1 MNTKQQSI
9 GDSNIT
15 KSWESTSCKIQHR
28 LSHNILR
35 AKAWKL
41 GVVEGAKA
49 GFGSEREPR
58 DTWEE
63 ENFSVSTELRLKRNA
78 LMM

>member
-1 MNTKQQSI
+1 MNTKQQCI
-9 GDSNIT
+9 GGSNIT
-15 KSWESTSCKIQHR
+15 KNWESTSYKIQHR

-35 AKAWKL
+35 AKPWKL
-41 GVVEGAKA
+41 GVVEGAKT

-63 ENFSVSTELRLKRNA
+63 GDFSVSTDLRLKRNA

>member
-1 MNTKQQSI
+1 MNTKQQCI
-9 GDSNIT
+9 GGSNIT
-15 KSWESTSCKIQHR
+15 KNWESTSYKIQHR

-35 AKAWKL
+35 AKPWKL
-41 GVVEGAKA
+41 GVVEGAKT

-63 ENFSVSTELRLKRNA
+63 GEFSVSTDLRLKRNA